1 MLVCLFRIYK
11 AEGFAKILVSA
22 LVAKHKD
29 NLSLS
34 SYLIFGQFWAKAV
47 CN

>member
-1 MLVCLFRIYK
+1 MLVCVFRIYK
-11 AEGFAKILVSA
+11 VQGFAKLIVSA

-47 CN
+47 SN